1 MNTRRGGSPP
11 RRRVGCDWET
21 GWYYLNSRYYDPDAG
36 RFISPD
42 DVEYLGADGSPNSY
56 NRYAYC
62 GNNPVMYADPSG
74 HLAGLLLIGIWLYC
88 FTPVGSAVTQAAV
101 SAVSYVGMAV
111 ASIWDEDIRADM
123 NAIGWN
129 PFNTNENAVLGS
141 SKVSFYKGMP
151 VFRTNGDR
159 SGTFYAI
166 ALKRS
171 ADAVELRHERGHG
184 SQAMAMGVL
193 TYLFTVGVPSPAQLG
208 PWAANGNYYSAPWE
222 TMADI
227 LGGAWEHSSEE
238 IERARA
244 YYNASV
250 VFPPLAMFWWF
261 E

>member
-1 MNTRRGGSPP
+1 MIPK
-11 RRRVGCDWET
+11 
-21 GWYYLNSRYYDPDAG
+21 
-36 RFISPD
+36 PD

-101 SAVSYVGMAV
+101 STVSYVGMAV

-184 SQAMAMGVL
+184 SQAMMMGIG
-193 TYLFTVGVPSPAQLG
+193 TYAITVGIPSPLQLG
-208 PWAANGNYYSAPWE
+208 SWAADKKYYAAPWE
-222 TMADI
+222 TMADV
-227 LGGAWEHSSEE
+227 LGGGYKHSSEE
-238 IERARA
+238 INRAWT
-244 YYNASV
+244 YYKASMIC
-250 VFPPLAMFWWF
+250 PPLAMFWWF

>member
-1 MNTRRGGSPP
+1 M
-11 RRRVGCDWET
+11 
-21 GWYYLNSRYYDPDAG
+21 
-36 RFISPD
+36 
-42 DVEYLGADGSPNSY
+42 
-56 NRYAYC
+56 
-62 GNNPVMYADPSG
+62 MYADPSG
-74 HLAGLLLIGIWLYC
+74 HLFGLITIGVLAFLY
-88 FTPVGSAVTQAAV
+88 TPIGGITAQAVV
-101 SAVSYVGMAV
+101 STVSYVGMAV

>member
-1 MNTRRGGSPP
+1 MIPK
-11 RRRVGCDWET
+11 
-21 GWYYLNSRYYDPDAG
+21 
-36 RFISPD
+36 PD

-74 HLAGLLLIGIWLYC
+74 HLAGVLLIGIWLYC

-184 SQAMAMGVL
+184 SQAMMMGIG
-193 TYLFTVGVPSPAQLG
+193 TYAITVGIPSPLQLG
-208 PWAANGNYYSAPWE
+208 SWAAQNKYYTAPWE
-222 TMADI
+222 TMADV
-227 LGGAWEHSSEE
+227 LGGGYKHSSEE
-238 IERARA
+238 INRAWT
-244 YYNASV
+244 YYKASMIC
-250 VFPPLAMFWWF
+250 PPLAMFWWF

>member
-1 MNTRRGGSPP
+1 M
-11 RRRVGCDWET
+11 
-21 GWYYLNSRYYDPDAG
+21 
-36 RFISPD
+36 
-42 DVEYLGADGSPNSY
+42 
-56 NRYAYC
+56 
-62 GNNPVMYADPSG
+62 MYADPSG
-74 HLAGLLLIGIWLYC
+74 HLAGVLLIGVWLYC

-101 SAVSYVGMAV
+101 STVSYVGMAV

-184 SQAMAMGVL
+184 SQAMMMGIG
-193 TYLFTVGVPSPAQLG
+193 TYAITVCIPSPLQLG
-208 PWAANGNYYSAPWE
+208 SWAAQNKYYAAPWE
-222 TMADI
+222 TMADV
-227 LGGAWEHSSEE
+227 LGGGYKHSSEE
-238 IERARA
+238 INRAWT
-244 YYNASV
+244 YYKASMIC
-250 VFPPLAMFWWF
+250 PPLAMFWWF